1 MKFNIKDR
9 NGNLPELEDKTFE
22 FENLE
27 EFAKWAVQVE
37 LPRHTFVPPR
47 ASCLEHSSYSISN
60 STDNWLIYCE
70 SDYD

>member
-37 LPRHTFVPPR
+37 LPRHTFVPPC
-47 ASCLEHSSYSISN
+47 SDYSIYSVSN
-60 STDNWLIYCE
+60 LTDNWLIYCE

>member
-37 LPRHTFVPPR
+37 LPRHTFVPP
-47 ASCLEHSSYSISN
+47 HSDYSIYSVSN
-60 STDNWLIYCE
+60 LTDNWLIYCE

>member
-9 NGNLPELEDKTFE
+9 SGNLPELEDKTFE

-27 EFAKWAVQVE
+27 EFAKWVVQVE
-37 LPRHTFVPPR
+37 LPRHTFVPPY
-47 ASCLEHSSYSISN
+47 SDYSIYSVSN
-60 STDNWLIYCE
+60 LTDNWLIYCE